1 MEKERKLK
9 IYGLCALI
17 IAVLGLTVA
26 FAALSQTLKINGSAS
41 VDPANWNVHFESLD
55 GTNNILSTSKMDH
68 TGAEGLEKASLS
80 DDKKTISYFGILFA
94 PGDSVMYDFKIVNSG
109 TVDAKISSINY
120 STPSY
125 YLTNAEECEGDETED
140 GYKCISGFKIIDEA
154 VDQKFLDLIKKYY
167 KTELY
172 YKDTGEMVKENDV
185 LEKGKEKEVILKRTY
200 DSSATSSLISN
211 DGYLVMS
218 ANEELTITYVQK

>member
-26 FAALSQTLKINGSAS
+26 FASLSQTLKINGSAS

-94 PGDSVMYDFKIVNSG
+94 PGDSIMYDFKIVNNG

-125 YLTNAEECEGDETED
+125 YYVTDTCEGDETED
-140 GYKCISGFKIIDEA
+140 GYKCISGYKVSDEA

-200 DSSATSSLISN
+200 DSSAPSSLIG
-211 DGYLVMS
+211 DECLVMS